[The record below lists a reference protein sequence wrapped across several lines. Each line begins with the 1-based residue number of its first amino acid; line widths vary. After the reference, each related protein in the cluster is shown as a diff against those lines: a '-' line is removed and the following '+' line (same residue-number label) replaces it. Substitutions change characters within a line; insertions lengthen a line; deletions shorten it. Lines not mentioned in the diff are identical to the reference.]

1 MPDRLDPVGTPRQI
15 SDRLDPVGTPRPK
28 LPSPFGEGL
37 GVRPGRG
44 WGGVNFRVKLY
55 IISKNNSVKSVVCE
69 RSFMMT
75 RPRVGRLSE
84 HLREDRSFAL
94 EDGHVDL
101 DLA

>member
-75 RPRVGRLSE
+75 RLMWAAYLSTCVKTGASPS
-84 HLREDRSFAL
+84 RT
-94 EDGHVDL
+94 VT
-101 DLA
+101 